1 MRAEKRMASAR
12 AGSFTELVI
21 LAAVPE
27 ERGRCGVISAT
38 DEGSDAI
45 RTENRNILPRE
56 MSL

>member
-1 MRAEKRMASAR
+1 MASAR